1 MAKPILDM
9 LFWDVHK
16 LTGGTFALGW
26 NWGWGY
32 YRALKDMG
40 IAGYGGI
47 ISGYKHTPSDV
58 VMITDG
64 IHMCIRN
71 EPQITPDFF
80 ARIRREKKKLVVIIY
95 ESIFANDRNIEG
107 GPSNSFMYILKNNA
121 KWKAMLKFANL
132 IVCADPHD
140 AWTINNNKNYKH
152 YPKTIYLP
160 LAVDEKVLIPQPE
173 RIWKSCFIG
182 SIWIPGRK
190 AIIHPILPSGL
201 LDLPQLYHKGNDYET
216 ALNST
221 RNYNKVAGKYAI
233 NLNVR
238 TMFAGLQ
245 LRIFETMAMG
255 RVCLSQKPTNLPGRM
270 DLYKSLKN
278 VLWYDKDG
286 DITWR
291 LKTYL
296 KNQEGMIRI
305 GNNAR
310 QEILDKH
317 THTHRIKSILAN
329 LK

>member
-1 MAKPILDM
+1 MDNPRCDF

-40 IAGYGGI
+40 YAGYGGL

-58 VMITDG
+58 VIMTDG

-71 EPQITPDFF
+71 EPQVNAKFF
-80 ARIRREKKKLVVIIY
+80 SQIKRDKKKLVIIFY

-107 GPSNSFMYILKNNA
+107 GPSNSFMYMLKNNA
-121 KWKAMLKFANL
+121 KWKAMVAHADLF
-132 IVCADPHD
+132 VCADPHD
-140 AWTINNNKNYKH
+140 AHVINHDKKYSK
-152 YPKTIYLP
+152 YPKTIHLP
-160 LAVDEKVLIPQPE
+160 LAVDEKVLVPQPD
-173 RIWKSCFIG
+173 RIWKSCFVG

-190 AIIHPILPSGL
+190 AIIHPVLPSGL

-216 ALNST
+216 ALKST
-221 RNYNKVAGKYAI
+221 QNYNKVVGKYAI
-233 NLNVR
+233 NLNIR

-255 RVCLSQKPTNLPGRM
+255 RVCLSHKPTDLPGRRG
-270 DLYKSLKN
+270 LHKTVKN
-278 VLWYDKDG
+278 VLWYDKDA

-296 KNQEGMIRI
+296 NNHSGMELI
-305 GNNAR
+305 GKNAR

-317 THTHRIKSILAN
+317 THTHRIKSILAH
-329 LK
+329 L

>member
-1 MAKPILDM
+1 MTKPRCDF

-40 IAGYGGI
+40 MAGYGGI
-47 ISGYKHTPSDV
+47 ISGYKHTSSNV

-71 EPQITPDFF
+71 EPQVTPQFF
-80 ARIRREKKKLVVIIY
+80 ARIKRERKKLVIIIY
-95 ESIFANDRNIEG
+95 ESIFANDRNVEG
-107 GPSNSFMYILKNNA
+107 GKHNGFMYMLKNNA
-121 KWKAMLKFANL
+121 KWKAMLQHANL

-140 AWTINNNKNYKH
+140 AWMINNNAAYKH

-160 LAVDEKVLIPQPE
+160 LAVDEKALVPQPD
-173 RIWKSCFIG
+173 RIWKACFIG

-190 AIIHPILPSGL
+190 AIIHPILPSKL
-201 LDLPQLYHKGNDYET
+201 LDLPQCYHKGNDYPT
-216 ALNST
+216 ASNST

-255 RVCLSQKPTNLPGRM
+255 RACMSHIPTNLPGRTN
-270 DLYKSLKN
+270 LHKSLKN
-278 VLWYDKDG
+278 VIWYNEDNSITRKLQHFIQRPKILIDMGDK
-286 DITWR
+286 
-291 LKTYL
+291 
-296 KNQEGMIRI
+296 
-305 GNNAR
+305 AR
-310 QEILDKH
+310 QEVLNKH

-329 LK
+329 LN

>member
-1 MAKPILDM
+1 MKVDF

-16 LTGGTFALGW
+16 LTGGTFSLGW

-40 IAGYGGI
+40 MAGYGGL
-47 ISGYKHTPSDV
+47 ISGYKHSSSDV
-58 VMITDG
+58 VMMTDG

-71 EPQITPDFF
+71 EPQVTPQFF
-80 ARIRREKKKLVVIIY
+80 ARLKRDKKKIVIIIY

-107 GPSNSFMYILKNNA
+107 GPNKDFMYMLKDNA
-121 KWKAMLKFANL
+121 KWKSMIAHADLM
-132 IVCADPHD
+132 VCADPHD
-140 AWTINNNKNYKH
+140 AWVIKNDKRYKH

-160 LAVDEKVLIPQPE
+160 LAVDEKTIVPQPD

-201 LDLPQLYHKGNDYET
+201 LDLPQIYHKGNDYKT
-216 ALNST
+216 ALAYT
-221 RNYNKVAGKYAI
+221 KKYNEVAGKYAI

-255 RVCLSQKPTNLPGRM
+255 RVCLSHKPLNLPGRTN
-270 DLYKSLKN
+270 LHTSLKN
-278 VLWYDKDG
+278 VLWYDSDSE
-286 DITWR
+286 ITA
-291 LKTYL
+291 KL
-296 KNQEGMIRI
+296 KNYLHNHTGMTNI

-317 THTHRIKSILAN
+317 THTHRIKSILSN
-329 LK
+329 L

>member
-1 MAKPILDM
+1 MKCDF
-9 LFWDVHK
+9 LFWDVAK

-32 YRALKDMG
+32 YRAIQDMD
-40 IAGYGGI
+40 IAGYGGL

-58 VMITDG
+58 VMMTDG

-71 EPQITPDFF
+71 EPQVNDAFF
-80 ARIRREKKKLVVIIY
+80 SKIKRAGKKLVVIIY

-107 GPSNSFMYILKNNA
+107 GKQKGFMYILKNNA
-121 KWKAMLKFANL
+121 KWKSMVKHANL

-140 AWTINNNKNYKH
+140 SWTINNNAAYKH

-160 LAVDEKVLIPQPE
+160 LAVDEKTFVPQPD
-173 RIWKSCFIG
+173 RMWRSCFIG

-201 LDLPQLYHKGNDYET
+201 LDLPQLYHKGNDMKT
-216 ALNST
+216 ALAYSKK
-221 RNYNKVAGKYAI
+221 YNEVAGKYAI

-255 RVCLSQKPTNLPGRM
+255 RVCLSQKPTNLPGRQN
-270 DLYKSLKN
+270 LHKSLKN
-278 VLWYDKDG
+278 VLWYDHDHM
-286 DITWR
+286 ITSK
-291 LKTYL
+291 LQVYL
-296 KNQEGMIRI
+296 KNQSGMTLI

-310 QEILDKH
+310 KEILEKH

-329 LK
+329 L